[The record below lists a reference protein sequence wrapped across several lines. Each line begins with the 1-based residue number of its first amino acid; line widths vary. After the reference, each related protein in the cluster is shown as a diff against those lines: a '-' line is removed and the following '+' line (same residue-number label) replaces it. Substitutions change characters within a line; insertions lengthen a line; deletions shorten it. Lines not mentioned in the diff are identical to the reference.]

1 MNEKIKSYEAIVSE
15 LKEILRRLKKP
26 EIDTSDAIVELEKA
40 TQLFNELVGIIDDL
54 EVSISQEGEIND

>member
-15 LKEILRRLKKP
+15 LKEILKRLKKP